1 MINARQ
7 STSHGPP
14 LAVGGVEDTDVDLT
28 ANDEGSSPTVFF
40 SFHSYYIYY
49 FLK

>member
-1 MINARQ
+1 MLWSIPGKVLV
-7 STSHGPP
+7 S
-14 LAVGGVEDTDVDLT
+14 AVGGVEDTDVDLT